1 MEDLRPTESTTEQ
14 VKVTCVPGHTGG
26 GYVKLPLM
34 AMVTTPVQTV
44 EGRAVTFDVL
54 LCGDKLFMQEQIS
67 AWYRQ
72 PWKKA
77 ASYPIAA

>member
-1 MEDLRPTESTTEQ
+1 MEDLRPSGSATEQ
-14 VKVTCVPGHTGG
+14 VKATSVPGHTGG
-26 GYVKLPLM
+26 GDVKLRLM
-34 AMVTTPVQTV
+34 VATPVQTV